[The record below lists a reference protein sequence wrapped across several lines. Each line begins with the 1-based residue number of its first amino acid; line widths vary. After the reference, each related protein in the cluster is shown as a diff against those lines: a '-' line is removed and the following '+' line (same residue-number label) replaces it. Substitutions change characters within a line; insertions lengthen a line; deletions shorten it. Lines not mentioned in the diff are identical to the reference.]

1 MTWTLVGSE
10 AMKVAEGRTANP
22 LLVGGMTVYS
32 FCAAQEWAGCA
43 YIISQDEV
51 RVCFAV
57 WSGR

>member
-1 MTWTLVGSE
+1 VGYE

-22 LLVGGMTVYS
+22 LSVGGMTVYS
-32 FCAAQEWAGCA
+32 PCATQVRTGCA
-43 YIISQDEV
+43 TIISQDEV

>member
-1 MTWTLVGSE
+1 MGSE
-10 AMKVAEGRTANP
+10 AMNVAEGRTANP

-32 FCAAQEWAGCA
+32 LCAAQEWAGCA

-57 WSGR
+57 WSER